1 MKKTTITTSGNF
13 HKKEYE
19 KLNKTEQYVDS
30 GEKIHTTSK
39 HDIKSQVV
47 GGSGTVNTASF
58 AHNVERMTE
67 KKQQSNVYNPEKRY
81 EEKQRREQGYE
92 NRVRNNQ
99 SVHVGQGLK
108 TDISNVNSEKTQEN
122 HNAYKQSSENQ
133 TKENGDKKET
143 KEKGTYDYVK
153 NKEKRNKAP
162 LVLDKKNNIHLTD
175 MSRKYIQNQLQK
187 TNDLG
192 LNAIGLGITGAYAL
206 SQYYKISNK
215 GFGITKK
222 AISQTIKSGYH
233 IGTGVYKHTAS
244 TIKRVQR
251 YGVKKTI
258 YHQIQRNHIIHTAK
272 LLTSKNIRHRN
283 KGIQVIKQDGKF
295 LVKGF
300 GATTVKM
307 GKATLKTSVKSGNYI
322 VKTAIGQGIG
332 IFDDAL
338 NESDD
343 IGVQTLATAHKS
355 VQTIKATAKASK
367 EITKF
372 GIKATGF
379 SYRGI
384 KTGVK
389 LGVKTDKKTVSA
401 AKYIQKN
408 GWKRAGQ
415 KVKSNVKTGVK
426 NIFSNLLSG
435 LKNLL
440 LAGMKELLIGGAGI
454 GIIGLVVILTTPL
467 LLFGAFFSGEAKD
480 ENDIT
485 WSIHDY
491 VSAMSQKQVKSYA
504 DDVIGLYNKL
514 KDDNEIITL
523 YNNLSGE
530 EIAIEKDTILSSI
543 PNADDFTNIIE
554 PVFNVL
560 MITRYSMT
568 VEESQK
574 KETYVY
580 LWNLLNNLYSEK
592 LSMEYCDSPDEDGVY
607 YAKETCLRSSDT
619 KYHKKYSGRNCCEE
633 SYSCK
638 GHTSY
643 CTDLSKC
650 TNKTI
655 AGKCGG
661 HTTYCTDADL
671 KSCTNKE
678 YHFKCNGYKECL
690 GHRRTRI
697 VMDFNGI
704 NALIAE
710 EWDDRI
716 NELQLKDTLTDK
728 ETEELKL
735 LISNRNFCLAY
746 VDFLKL
752 QDDSYSTDYSVTG
765 NVTGGNGNDTVDL
778 GQYDFDE
785 SIGAKIAEAGLQK
798 IGYNYAFGGL
808 TWCNDTTK
816 KGSVGID
823 CSGFTYILTKEI
835 TGKTIP
841 RTAAAQSQGGI
852 SINSL
857 ADAKAGDFIF
867 YGRNGVTGVGHVGI
881 YLGNGKIVHA
891 SNPNDGVKISNATYK
906 QILAIRRYW

>member
-1 MKKTTITTSGNF
+1 MLTTHKEKEEKINIEEAYKIYKEEAGEQIEEIELKKSFFQKYRDKVEQQADIKRKIKSEQRYSDTDRKLEKMRMECESIQLRQRENPNYILSKAERRKQLAYMEAERKAKLKKQDDEKKELLRKAKRMKRRRSAMSNVPKSVQETIPYIADYEEGIFEILEGVYSKTFEMQDINYQVSKEAEQIAIFCKYGEFLNYFSEDMLVNISIVNKRANQENQEDEITFKMRHDNLNEHRKEYNRIIMRQLASGKNDIIQNKYVTITQKANNPFEAVLRF
-13 HKKEYE
+13 HRTQQDVINN
-19 KLNKTEQYVDS
+19 LQHIGANSRILSTTERLS
-30 GEKIHTTSK
+30 IL
-39 HDIKSQVV
+39 HDIFRPNNV
-47 GGSGTVNTASF
+47 GAFRINYDFIKKQGISSKDYVAPASF
-58 AHNVERMTE
+58 FFDRDYFQIDG
-67 KKQQSNVYNPEKRY
+67 KYY
-81 EEKQRREQGYE
+81 
-92 NRVRNNQ
+92 RVMFLNNLPA
-99 SVHVGQGLK
+99 SI
-108 TDISNVNSEKTQEN
+108 TDDFI
-122 HNAYKQSSENQ
+122 A
-133 TKENGDKKET
+133 
-143 KEKGTYDYVK
+143 
-153 NKEKRNKAP
+153 
-162 LVLDKKNNIHLTD
+162 
-175 MSRKYIQNQLQK
+175 
-187 TNDLG
+187 
-192 LNAIGLGITGAYAL
+192 
-206 SQYYKISNK
+206 KISNTDFPCIINIMVHPVEQAK
-215 GFGITKK
+215 GLDRVNKQIT
-222 AISQTIKSGYH
+222 
-233 IGTGVYKHTAS
+233 
-244 TIKRVQR
+244 
-251 YGVKKTI
+251 
-258 YHQIQRNHIIHTAK
+258 
-272 LLTSKNIRHRN
+272 
-283 KGIQVIKQDGKF
+283 
-295 LVKGF
+295 
-300 GATTVKM
+300 
-307 GKATLKTSVKSGNYI
+307 
-322 VKTAIGQGIG
+322 
-332 IFDDAL
+332 
-338 NESDD
+338 
-343 IGVQTLATAHKS
+343 
-355 VQTIKATAKASK
+355 
-367 EITKF
+367 
-372 GIKATGF
+372 
-379 SYRGI
+379 
-384 KTGVK
+384 
-389 LGVKTDKKTVSA
+389 
-401 AKYIQKN
+401 
-408 GWKRAGQ
+408 
-415 KVKSNVKTGVK
+415 
-426 NIFSNLLSG
+426 
-435 LKNLL
+435 
-440 LAGMKELLIGGAGI
+440 GME
-454 GIIGLVVILTTPL
+454 
-467 LLFGAFFSGEAKD
+467 
-480 ENDIT
+480 
-485 WSIHDY
+485 
-491 VSAMSQKQVKSYA
+491 KQVKSYA